1 MYLFTRRA
9 RLASRNS
16 RGEMAWAV
24 AITEKANQITAMNAT
39 LHTQMYG
46 PAVGTVAWSAFV
58 PDLVALEAAGDKLLA
73 DNAYVAM
80 ADEGTAMLTDGP
92 DDTLLQVVSGGPD
105 ADRAVEYV
113 TTVDAVCAN
122 GRLGRGLELG
132 VEIAQRVEQVTGAPT
147 MFLTGTTGPYGSVVW
162 ASGFRDAQ
170 DMERAQ
176 QALMA
181 DTGWQRFIDK
191 ETADVYAAEPM
202 MTTQSIWRH
211 VT

>member
-1 MYLFTRRA
+1 
-9 RLASRNS
+9 
-16 RGEMAWAV
+16 MAWAV
-24 AITEKANQITAMNAT
+24 AITEKANQITGLNAA
-39 LHTQMYG
+39 LYTQMYG
-46 PAVGTVAWSAFV
+46 ASVGTVAWSAFV

-92 DDTLLQVVSGGPD
+92 DDTLLQVVAGEPD
-105 ADRAVEYV
+105 PDRGVEYV

-122 GRLGRGLELG
+122 GRLNRGLELG
-132 VEIAQRVEQVTGAPT
+132 VEIAQRVEQITGAPT
-147 MFLTGTTGPYGSVVW
+147 MFLTGSTGPYGSVVW
-162 ASGFRDAQ
+162 GTAFRDAPEMQ
-170 DMERAQ
+170 RAE

-181 DTGWQRFIDK
+181 DTGWLRFIDK
-191 ETADVYAAEPM
+191 ETADVYAAEPT